1 MVQLTPPRL
10 KLNIMSAAF
19 HSTPGS
25 VSSHG
30 NEPLQK
36 KNTGSEPVSEPALGV
51 SEKHLKA
58 QKVILALVL
67 VNLTFSGV
75 PGASG
80 PAHL

>member
-1 MVQLTPPRL
+1 MP
-10 KLNIMSAAF
+10 AAF

-25 VSSHG
+25 VSSYG
-30 NEPLQK
+30 NESLQN
-36 KNTGSEPVSEPALGV
+36 KNTGSEPVSEPALVV

-58 QKVILALVL
+58 QKDALALVL
-67 VNLTFSGV
+67 VNLTLMGV